1 MRSYD
6 RLFIGGDWVP
16 SAGTTTLDVVSPHTE
31 QLVAHA
37 PESTASDVNR
47 AVAAARAAFDEGEWP
62 RLTPARRVEYLA
74 ALARAYEPHVAEM
87 ATLITEE
94 MGSPIQFS
102 QAGQAYA
109 AVMLINSYV
118 DLAQRH
124 PWEETRSGLMGDTL
138 VRREPVGVVAAIV
151 PWNIP
156 QLAALAKTVPALLAG
171 CTVVLKPA
179 PETPIDALLLA
190 EIIGEIGLPKGV
202 VNIVP
207 GGRDLGE
214 HLVGHPDVDKVSFTG
229 STEAGRRV
237 AALCGQG
244 LKRVNLE
251 LGGKSAAIVLDDAD
265 LSATIDG
272 LKLVSFMNSGQT
284 CVAQTRILA
293 SRSNYDTVVDA
304 LAELVASLKVGDPSD
319 PQTEIGPLVAR
330 RQQERVEKYI
340 AMGQEDGARLV
351 VGGAGMPKGLDRG
364 WYVQPT
370 VFAEVDNRM
379 SIAQD
384 EIFGPVLVVIA
395 FDDVDDAVRIAN
407 ESRYGLAGSVWTSDV
422 EQGMDIARRLRT
434 GSLGINQYLLD
445 FVAPGG
451 GFKDSGI
458 GREGGSE
465 GIDAYVELKSILPKL
480 VWASA

>member
-16 SAGTTTLDVVSPHTE
+16 PAGAAAIEVISPSTE
-31 QLVAHA
+31 QVVARA
-37 PESTASDVNR
+37 PAATASDVNR
-47 AVAAARAAFDEGEWP
+47 AVAAARAAFDDGEWP
-62 RLTPARRVEYLA
+62 QLTPAQRAEYLT
-74 ALARAYEPHVAEM
+74 ALAAAYQPRVAEM

-94 MGSPIQFS
+94 MGSPILFS
-102 QAGQAYA
+102 QAGQAFA
-109 AVMLINSYV
+109 AVMLINAYV
-118 DLAQRH
+118 ELAGCH
-124 PWEETRSGLMGDTL
+124 PWEETRSGLLGDTI

-156 QLAALAKTVPALLAG
+156 QLALLAKMVPALLAG

-179 PETPIDALLLA
+179 PETPIDALFLA
-190 EIIGEIGLPKGV
+190 EIIDEIGLPKGV

-214 HLVGHPDVDKVSFTG
+214 HLVGHPDIDKVSFTG

-237 AALCGQG
+237 AALCGQQ
-244 LKRVNLE
+244 LTRVSLE
-251 LGGKSAAIVLDDAD
+251 LGGKSAAIILDDAD

-293 SRSNYDTVVDA
+293 SRANYSAVVDA
-304 LAELVASLKVGDPSD
+304 LAALTTSLKVGDPSD
-319 PQTEIGPLVAR
+319 PHTEIGPLVAR
-330 RQQERVEKYI
+330 RQQERVDKYI
-340 AMGQEDGARLV
+340 AIGQEEGARLV
-351 VGGAGMPKGLDRG
+351 AGGTGMPKGLDRG
-364 WYVQPT
+364 WYVRPT
-370 VFAEVDNRM
+370 VFADVDNRM
-379 SIAQD
+379 RIAQE
-384 EIFGPVLVVIA
+384 EIFGPVLAVIP
-395 FDDVDDAVRIAN
+395 FDDIDDAVRIAN
-407 ESRYGLAGSVWTSDV
+407 DSRYGLAGSIWTSDA
-422 EQGMDIARRLRT
+422 EQGMDIAHRLRT

-465 GIDAYVELKSILPKL
+465 GLDSYVELKSILPKATG
-480 VWASA
+480 VSP